1 MQGSAAA
8 YGWRQAGVDTSICAF
23 LLQGKCRHL
32 PSCRKNYILGALGC
46 LWARARASAA
56 RTFEFANPCSFKLI
70 PKERWGG
77 FVVFMFFPMEHKG
90 GF

>member
-23 LLQGKCRHL
+23 LPQGKCRHL

-70 PKERWGG
+70 PKERSGG
-77 FVVFMFFPMEHKG
+77 FCCFHVFSYGTQG